1 MEVSDRIVYTAHAE
15 RKLRERR
22 LSKSAVETTIRNPQT
37 DMEAIFGRRIAQ
49 RTVGRK
55 LLRVVYE
62 KDGSVYIVITAYYT
76 EPGRYVWIL

>member
-1 MEVSDRIVYTAHAE
+1 MDVPDKIVYTVHAE

-22 LSKSAVETTIRNPQT
+22 LNKRIVETTIMNPQT
-37 DMEAIFGRRIAQ
+37 DIEAVFGRRIAQ
-49 RTVGRK
+49 RTIGRK

-76 EPGRYVWIL
+76 ELGRYVWML